1 MESLHGLT
9 KGTEFESMIKGIAQ
23 AEANGVMM

>member
-9 KGTEFESMIKGIAQ
+9 KGTEFESMIKGMQ